1 MELRDA
7 LQQVADEAVE
17 QHGVPG
23 VVAAIADAEGT
34 AIAVAG
40 ERAIGGARMTRD
52 TVFRIASVTKP
63 IIAAAALALVDRGVL
78 RLDAPVV
85 EWLPELAEPR
95 VLRHPAAELD
105 DTVPAER
112 PLLVEHLLALTG
124 GLGFTDD
131 MGTPLAAAL
140 TDRLRQGRDD
150 PAGWPDPDAWL
161 AEAASLPLAH
171 QPGDGWTYNTGYDI
185 VGVLL
190 ARAAGRSLGAVLA
203 DTLLDP
209 LGMADTGFRLRPE
222 QVPRTATAYAAQGSG
237 LEPIDRPDGA
247 WAGDI
252 AFESGSGGL
261 VSTVDDLLAFGWM
274 LLAGGEA
281 APAAGGGRVLS
292 PSAVA
297 RMLAPGEP
305 SAPDNVFLEGQSWS
319 FGGSVDV
326 VERHLWEVLGRYG
339 WIGGSGTALYAYPA
353 ANQVAVWLTQREL
366 AGADD
371 AERMVPMLA
380 LAAERARQAA
390 RRPDR

>member
-1 MELRDA
+1 MELRAA

-23 VVAAIADAEGT
+23 VVAAVAAAEGT
-34 AIAVAG
+34 AIAAAG

-95 VLRHPAAELD
+95 VLRHPAAQLD

-150 PAGWPDPDAWL
+150 PAGWPGPDAWL

-185 VGVLL
+185 AGVLL

-203 DTLLDP
+203 DTILDP
-209 LGMADTGFRLRPE
+209 VGMVDTGFRLRPE
-222 QVPRTATAYAAQGSG
+222 QVPRTATAYAPQGSR
-237 LEPIDRPDGA
+237 LEPIDGPDDA

-261 VSTVDDLLAFGWM
+261 VSTVDDLLALGRM

-297 RMLAPGEP
+297 RILAPGEP
-305 SAPDNVFLEGQSWS
+305 SAPDHVFLEGQSWS
-319 FGGSVDV
+319 LGGSVDV
-326 VERHLWEVLGRYG
+326 VERHPWEVLGRYG
-339 WIGGSGTALYAYPA
+339 WIGGSGTALYVYPA
-353 ANQVAVWLTQREL
+353 AGQVTVWLTQREL

-371 AERMVPMLA
+371 AERMVPMLT

-390 RRPDR
+390 RDPGR